1 MPNWVFN
8 HLTIDHGS
16 KEDIAKLK
24 AQVGAVVKTKYKGV
38 DEVDELV
45 DREPI
50 FSFMNILPP
59 PEDKL
64 EEYHAVHGYTGGEKS
79 GDTEYNWYN
88 FNVREWGTKWDARD
102 VELVDESE
110 TSLHYK
116 FDTAWSPPTT
126 VIAKLAEQNP
136 TLNITLE
143 YREEQG
149 WGGEVVFIGSYM
161 EVRDEWDIPETH
173 AEEIKA
179 NHGDC
184 WKCENFDGDYS
195 DLYQDCPES
204 LKPIELHAKQELVL
218 TKEK

>member
-1 MPNWVFN
+1 MPNWVYN
-8 HLTIDHGS
+8 HLTIDGS
-16 KEDIAKLK
+16 KEDIAKVK
-24 AQVGAVVKTKYKGV
+24 AQVGATVKTKYKSA
-38 DEVDELV
+38 DEVDEVV

-64 EEYHAVHGYTGGEKS
+64 DEYHAVHGYANGEKT

-102 VELVDESE
+102 VDLLEDDE
-110 TSLHYK
+110 TYLHYK
-116 FDTAWSPPTT
+116 FDTAWSPPTE

-136 TLNITLE
+136 NLNITLE

-149 WGGEVVFIGSYM
+149 WGGEITFNGSTTEVVK
-161 EVRDEWDIPETH
+161 EWDIPDSH
-173 AEEIKA
+173 AEEIEV
-179 NHGDC
+179 NNEYC

-195 DLYQDCPES
+195 DLYEDCPEN
-204 LKPIELHAKQELVL
+204 LKPIEIHAKQDLVL

>member
-1 MPNWVFN
+1 MPNWVYN
-8 HLTIDHGS
+8 HLTIEGS
-16 KEDIAKLK
+16 EEDINKVK
-24 AQVGAVVKTKYKGV
+24 AQVGAVVKRKYKGA
-38 DEVDELV
+38 DEVDEEI
-45 DREPI
+45 DEEPI

-64 EEYHAVHGYTGGEKS
+64 DEYHAVHGYTGGEKT

-102 VELVDESE
+102 VDLLEEHK

-116 FDTAWSPPTT
+116 FDTAWSPPTP
-126 VIAKLAEQNP
+126 VIEKLAQQNP
-136 TLNITLE
+136 NLNITLE

-149 WGGEVVFIGSYM
+149 WGGEVAFNGSFV
-161 EVRDEWDIPETH
+161 EVIKEWDVPDSH
-173 AEEIKA
+173 AEEIEA

-195 DLYQDCPES
+195 DLYEDCPEN
-204 LKPIELHAKQELVL
+204 LKPIKIHAKQELVL

>member
-1 MPNWVFN
+1 MPNWVYN
-8 HLTIDHGS
+8 HLTIDGS
-16 KEDIAKLK
+16 KEDIAKVK
-24 AQVGAVVKTKYKGV
+24 AQVGATVKTKYKSADEL
-38 DEVDELV
+38 DEVI

-64 EEYHAVHGYTGGEKS
+64 DEYHAVHGYADGKKS

-102 VELVDESE
+102 VELLDDDE
-110 TSLHYK
+110 TYLHYK
-116 FDTAWSPPTT
+116 FDTAWSPPTE

-136 TLNITLE
+136 NLDITLE

-149 WGGEVVFIGSYM
+149 WGGEINFNGSTAEVVK
-161 EVRDEWDIPETH
+161 EWDVPDTH
-173 AEEIKA
+173 AEEIA
-179 NHGDC
+179 VNNEYC
-184 WKCENFDGDYS
+184 WRCENFDGDYS
-195 DLYQDCPES
+195 DLYQDCPEN
-204 LKPIELHAKQELVL
+204 LKPIEIHAKQDLVL

>member
-8 HLTIDHGS
+8 HLTIDGS
-16 KEDIAKLK
+16 KEDIAKVK
-24 AQVGAVVKTKYKGV
+24 AQVGAVVKRKYKGV
-38 DEVDELV
+38 DEVDEKI
-45 DREPI
+45 DEEPI

-64 EEYHAVHGYTGGEKS
+64 DEYHAVHGYANGEKT

-102 VELVDESE
+102 VDLLEEHK

-116 FDTAWSPPTT
+116 FDTAWSPPNE

-136 TLNITLE
+136 NLNLSLE

-149 WGGEVVFIGSYM
+149 WGGEINFTGSSVEVVK
-161 EVRDEWDIPETH
+161 EWDVPETH
-173 AEEIKA
+173 AEEIEV
-179 NHGDC
+179 NNDYC

-195 DLYQDCPES
+195 DLYEDCPEN
-204 LKPIELHAKQELVL
+204 LKPIEIHAKQELVL

>member
-1 MPNWVFN
+1 MPNWVYN
-8 HLTIDHGS
+8 HLTIDGS
-16 KEDIAKLK
+16 KEDIAKVK
-24 AQVGAVVKTKYKGV
+24 AQVGATVKTKYKGA
-38 DEVDELV
+38 DEVDEML

-64 EEYHAVHGYTGGEKS
+64 DEYHAVHGYANGEKT

-102 VELVDESE
+102 VDLLEDDE
-110 TSLHYK
+110 TYLHYK
-116 FDTAWSPPTT
+116 FDTAWSPPTE

-136 TLNITLE
+136 NLNITLE

-149 WGGEVVFIGSYM
+149 WGGEVNFNGSTT
-161 EVRDEWDIPETH
+161 EVVKEWDIPDSH
-173 AEEIKA
+173 AEEIEV
-179 NHGDC
+179 NNEYC
-184 WKCENFDGDYS
+184 WRCENFDGDFS
-195 DLYQDCPES
+195 DLYEDCPEN
-204 LKPIELHAKQELVL
+204 LKPIEIHAKQDLVL

>member
-1 MPNWVFN
+1 MPNWVYN
-8 HLTIDHGS
+8 HLTIEGS
-16 KEDIAKLK
+16 EEDINKVK
-24 AQVGAVVKTKYKGV
+24 AQVGAVVKRKYKSADEV
-38 DEVDELV
+38 NEEVDE
-45 DREPI
+45 EPI

-64 EEYHAVHGYTGGEKS
+64 DEYHAVHGYTGGEKT
-79 GDTEYNWYN
+79 GDTKYNWYN

-102 VELVDESE
+102 VDLLEEGK
-110 TSLHYK
+110 TFLHYK
-116 FDTAWSPPTT
+116 FDTAWSPPTP
-126 VIAKLAEQNP
+126 VIEKLAQQNP
-136 TLNITLE
+136 NLNITLE

-149 WGGEVVFIGSYM
+149 WGGEVAFNGSFV
-161 EVRDEWDIPETH
+161 EVIKEWDVPDSH
-173 AEEIKA
+173 AEEIEA

>member
-8 HLTIDHGS
+8 HLTIDGS
-16 KEDIAKLK
+16 KEDIAKVK
-24 AQVGAVVKTKYKGV
+24 AQVGAVVKRKYKGV
-38 DEVDELV
+38 DEVDEKI
-45 DREPI
+45 DEEPI

-64 EEYHAVHGYTGGEKS
+64 DEYHAVHGYANGEKT

-102 VELVDESE
+102 VELIDDDE
-110 TSLHYK
+110 TFLHYK
-116 FDTAWSPPTT
+116 FDTAWSPPNE

-136 TLNITLE
+136 NLNLSLE

-149 WGGEVVFIGSYM
+149 WGGEINFTGSSVEVVK
-161 EVRDEWDIPETH
+161 EWDVPETH
-173 AEEIKA
+173 AEEIEV
-179 NHGDC
+179 NNDYC

-195 DLYQDCPES
+195 DLYEDCPEN

>member
-1 MPNWVFN
+1 MPNWVYN
-8 HLTIDHGS
+8 YLTVEGS
-16 KEDIAKLK
+16 KEDIAKVK
-24 AQVGAVVKTKYKGV
+24 AQVGATVKTKYKSA
-38 DEVDELV
+38 DEVDEEV

-64 EEYHAVHGYTGGEKS
+64 DEYHAVHGYANGEKT

-102 VELVDESE
+102 VELLEDDE
-110 TSLHYK
+110 TYLHYK
-116 FDTAWSPPTT
+116 FDTAWSPPTE
-126 VIAKLAEQNP
+126 VITKLAEQNP
-136 TLNITLE
+136 NLNITLE

-149 WGGEVVFIGSYM
+149 WGGEVNFNGSTT
-161 EVRDEWDIPETH
+161 EVVKEWDIPDSH
-173 AEEIKA
+173 AEEIEV
-179 NHGDC
+179 NNEYC

-195 DLYQDCPES
+195 DLYEDCPEN
-204 LKPIELHAKQELVL
+204 LKPIEIHAKQDLVL

>member
-1 MPNWVFN
+1 MARSGKRRRIRSETTHPI
-8 HLTIDHGS
+8 HLDVSGLFMLKIIQDEKID
-16 KEDIAKLK
+16 E
-24 AQVGAVVKTKYKGV
+24 
-38 DEVDELV
+38 
-45 DREPI
+45 EPI

-64 EEYHAVHGYTGGEKS
+64 DEYHAVHGYTGGEKT

-102 VELVDESE
+102 VDLLEDDE
-110 TSLHYK
+110 TYLHYK
-116 FDTAWSPPTT
+116 FDTAWSPPTE

-136 TLNITLE
+136 NLNLSLE

-149 WGGEVVFIGSYM
+149 WGGEINFTGSSVEVVK
-161 EVRDEWDIPETH
+161 EWDVPETH
-173 AEEIKA
+173 AEEIEV
-179 NHGDC
+179 NNDYC

-195 DLYQDCPES
+195 DLYEDCPEN
-204 LKPIELHAKQELVL
+204 LKPIEIHAKQELVL

>member
-1 MPNWVFN
+1 MPNWVYN
-8 HLTIDHGS
+8 HLTIKGS
-16 KEDIAKLK
+16 EEDVAKVK
-24 AQVGAVVKTKYKGV
+24 AQVGAVVKRKYKGV
-38 DEVDELV
+38 DEVDEKI
-45 DREPI
+45 DEEPI

-64 EEYHAVHGYTGGEKS
+64 DEYHAVHGYTGGEKT

-102 VELVDESE
+102 VDLLEEHK

-116 FDTAWSPPTT
+116 FDTAWSPPTP
-126 VIAKLAEQNP
+126 VIEKLAQQNP
-136 TLNITLE
+136 NLNITLE

-149 WGGEVVFIGSYM
+149 WGGEVNFNGS
-161 EVRDEWDIPETH
+161 VTVVVKEWDVPDTH
-173 AEEIKA
+173 AEEIEA

-195 DLYQDCPES
+195 DLYEDCPEN

>member
-8 HLTIDHGS
+8 HLTIDGS
-16 KEDIAKLK
+16 KEDIAKVK
-24 AQVGAVVKTKYKGV
+24 AQVGAVVKRKYKGV
-38 DEVDELV
+38 DEVDEKI
-45 DREPI
+45 DEEPI

-64 EEYHAVHGYTGGEKS
+64 DEYHAVHGYANGEKT

-102 VELVDESE
+102 VDLLEEHK

-116 FDTAWSPPTT
+116 FDTAWSPPTP
-126 VIAKLAEQNP
+126 VIEKLAQQNP
-136 TLNITLE
+136 NLNITLE

-149 WGGEVVFIGSYM
+149 WGGEVNFNGS
-161 EVRDEWDIPETH
+161 VTVVVKEWDVPDTH
-173 AEEIKA
+173 AEEIEA

-195 DLYQDCPES
+195 DLYEDCPEN
-204 LKPIELHAKQELVL
+204 LKPIEIHAKQELVL

>member
-8 HLTIDHGS
+8 HLTIDGS
-16 KEDIAKLK
+16 KEDIAKVK

-38 DEVDELV
+38 DEVDEEI
-45 DREPI
+45 DEEPL

-64 EEYHAVHGYTGGEKS
+64 DEYHAVHGYTGGEKT

-102 VELVDESE
+102 VDLLEEHK

-116 FDTAWSPPTT
+116 FDTAWSPPTP
-126 VIAKLAEQNP
+126 VIEKLAQQNP
-136 TLNITLE
+136 NLNITLE

-149 WGGEVVFIGSYM
+149 WGGEINFTGSSVEVVK
-161 EVRDEWDIPETH
+161 EWDVPETH
-173 AEEIKA
+173 AEEIEV
-179 NHGDC
+179 NNDYC

-195 DLYQDCPES
+195 DLYEDCPEN
-204 LKPIELHAKQELVL
+204 LKPIEIHAKQELVL

>member
-8 HLTIDHGS
+8 HLTIDGS
-16 KEDIAKLK
+16 KEDIAKVK
-24 AQVGAVVKTKYKGV
+24 AQVGATIKTKYKSA
-38 DEVDELV
+38 DEVDEEV

-64 EEYHAVHGYTGGEKS
+64 EEYHAVHGYADGKKS

-102 VELVDESE
+102 VELLDDDE
-110 TSLHYK
+110 TYLQYK
-116 FDTAWSPPTT
+116 FDTAWSPPTE

-136 TLNITLE
+136 NLNITLE

-149 WGGEVVFIGSYM
+149 WGGEIAFNGSTAEVVK
-161 EVRDEWDIPETH
+161 EWDVPETH
-173 AEEIKA
+173 AEEIA
-179 NHGDC
+179 VNNDYC
-184 WKCENFDGDYS
+184 WRCENFDGDFS
-195 DLYQDCPES
+195 DLYEDCPEN
-204 LKPIELHAKQELVL
+204 LKPIEIHATQDLVL

>member
-1 MPNWVFN
+1 MPNWVYN
-8 HLTIDHGS
+8 YLTIEGS
-16 KEDIAKLK
+16 EEDINKVK
-24 AQVGAVVKTKYKGV
+24 AQVGAVVKRKYKSADEV
-38 DEVDELV
+38 NEEVDE
-45 DREPI
+45 EPI

-64 EEYHAVHGYTGGEKS
+64 DEYHAVHGYTGGEKT
-79 GDTEYNWYN
+79 GDTKYNWYN

-102 VELVDESE
+102 VDLLEEHK

-116 FDTAWSPPTT
+116 FDTAWSPPTP
-126 VIAKLAEQNP
+126 VIEKLAQQNP
-136 TLNITLE
+136 NLNITLE

-149 WGGEVVFIGSYM
+149 WGGEVAFTGSFV
-161 EVRDEWDIPETH
+161 EVIKEWDVPDSH
-173 AEEIKA
+173 AEEIEA

-195 DLYQDCPES
+195 DLYEDCPEN
-204 LKPIELHAKQELVL
+204 LKPIKIHAKQELVL

>member
-8 HLTIDHGS
+8 HLTIDGS
-16 KEDIAKLK
+16 KEDIAKVK
-24 AQVGAVVKTKYKGV
+24 AQVGATVKTKYKGA
-38 DEVDELV
+38 DEVDEVV

-64 EEYHAVHGYTGGEKS
+64 DEYHGVHGYANGEKT

-88 FNVREWGTKWDARD
+88 FNVREWGTKWDAREA
-102 VELVDESE
+102 ELTEEHE
-110 TSLHYK
+110 TCLRYK
-116 FDTAWSPPTT
+116 FDTAWSPPTP
-126 VIAKLAEQNP
+126 VIEKLAQQNP
-136 TLNITLE
+136 NLNINLE

-149 WGGEVVFIGSYM
+149 WGAEITFNDFITEVVK
-161 EVRDEWDIPETH
+161 EWDIPDTH
-173 AEEIKA
+173 AEEIEA
-179 NHGDC
+179 NNGDC

-204 LKPIELHAKQELVL
+204 LKPIEIHAKQELVL

>member
-8 HLTIDHGS
+8 HLTIDGS
-16 KEDIAKLK
+16 KEDIAKVK
-24 AQVGAVVKTKYKGV
+24 AQVGATIKTKYKSA
-38 DEVDELV
+38 DEVDEEV

-64 EEYHAVHGYTGGEKS
+64 EEYHAVHGYADGKKS

-102 VELVDESE
+102 VDLLEDDE
-110 TSLHYK
+110 TYLHYK
-116 FDTAWSPPTT
+116 FDTAWSPPTE

-136 TLNITLE
+136 NLNITLE

-149 WGGEVVFIGSYM
+149 WGGEIAFNGSTAEVVK
-161 EVRDEWDIPETH
+161 EWDVPETH
-173 AEEIKA
+173 AEEIA
-179 NHGDC
+179 VNNDYC
-184 WKCENFDGDYS
+184 WRCENFDGDFS
-195 DLYQDCPES
+195 DLYEDCPEN
-204 LKPIELHAKQELVL
+204 LKPIEIHATQDLVL

>member
-8 HLTIDHGS
+8 HLTIDGS
-16 KEDIAKLK
+16 KEDIAKVK
-24 AQVGAVVKTKYKGV
+24 AQVGAVVKRKYKGV
-38 DEVDELV
+38 DEVDEKI
-45 DREPI
+45 DEEPI

-64 EEYHAVHGYTGGEKS
+64 EEYHAVHGYTGGEKT

-102 VELVDESE
+102 VDLLEEHK

-116 FDTAWSPPTT
+116 FDTAWSPPTP
-126 VIAKLAEQNP
+126 VIEKLAQQNP
-136 TLNITLE
+136 NLNITLE

-149 WGGEVVFIGSYM
+149 WGAEINFQGSTT
-161 EVRDEWDIPETH
+161 EIIKEWDVPETH
-173 AEEIKA
+173 AEEIEV
-179 NHGDC
+179 NNDYC

-195 DLYQDCPES
+195 DLYQDCPEN
-204 LKPIELHAKQELVL
+204 LKPIEIHAKQELVL

>member
-8 HLTIDHGS
+8 HLTIDGS
-16 KEDIAKLK
+16 KEDIAKVK
-24 AQVGAVVKTKYKGV
+24 AQVGATVKTKYKSA
-38 DEVDELV
+38 DEVDEVV

-64 EEYHAVHGYTGGEKS
+64 EEYHAVHGYSNGEKT

-102 VELVDESE
+102 VELLEDDE
-110 TSLHYK
+110 TYLHYK
-116 FDTAWSPPTT
+116 FDTAWSPPTE
-126 VIAKLAEQNP
+126 VITKLAEQNP
-136 TLNITLE
+136 NLNITLE

-149 WGGEVVFIGSYM
+149 WGGEIAFNGSSVEVVK
-161 EVRDEWDIPETH
+161 EWDVPETH
-173 AEEIKA
+173 AEEIEV
-179 NHGDC
+179 NNDYC
-184 WKCENFDGDYS
+184 WRCENFDGDFS
-195 DLYQDCPES
+195 DLYEDCPEN
-204 LKPIELHAKQELVL
+204 LKPIEIHATQDLVL

>member
-1 MPNWVFN
+1 MPNWVYN
-8 HLTIDHGS
+8 HLTIEGS
-16 KEDIAKLK
+16 EEDINKVK
-24 AQVGAVVKTKYKGV
+24 AQVGAVVKRKYKGA
-38 DEVDELV
+38 DEVDEEI
-45 DREPI
+45 DEEPI
-50 FSFMNILPP
+50 FSFMNIITP

-64 EEYHAVHGYTGGEKS
+64 DEYHAVHGYTGGEKT

-102 VELVDESE
+102 VDLLEEHK

-116 FDTAWSPPTT
+116 FDTAWSPPTP
-126 VIAKLAEQNP
+126 VIEKLAQQNP
-136 TLNITLE
+136 NLNITLE

-149 WGGEVVFIGSYM
+149 WGGEVNFNGS
-161 EVRDEWDIPETH
+161 VTVVVKEWDVPDTH
-173 AEEIKA
+173 AEEIEA

-195 DLYQDCPES
+195 DLYEDCPEN
-204 LKPIELHAKQELVL
+204 LKPIEIHAKQELVL

>member
-8 HLTIDHGS
+8 YLTVEGS

-24 AQVGAVVKTKYKGV
+24 AQVGAVVKTKYKGA

-64 EEYHAVHGYTGGEKS
+64 DEYHAVHGYANGEKT

-88 FNVREWGTKWDARD
+88 FNVREWGTKWDAREA
-102 VELVDESE
+102 ELTEEHE
-110 TSLHYK
+110 TCLRYK
-116 FDTAWSPPTT
+116 FDTAWSPPTE

-136 TLNITLE
+136 NLNLSLE

-149 WGGEVVFIGSYM
+149 WGGEINFTGSSVEVVK
-161 EVRDEWDIPETH
+161 EWDVPETH
-173 AEEIKA
+173 AEEIEV
-179 NHGDC
+179 NNDYC

-195 DLYQDCPES
+195 DLYEDCPEN
-204 LKPIELHAKQELVL
+204 LKPIEIHAKQELVL

>member
-1 MPNWVFN
+1 MPNWVYN
-8 HLTIDHGS
+8 HLTIDGS
-16 KEDIAKLK
+16 KEDIAKVK
-24 AQVGAVVKTKYKGV
+24 AQVGATVKTKYKSA
-38 DEVDELV
+38 DEVDEEV

-64 EEYHAVHGYTGGEKS
+64 DEYHAVHGYANGEKT

-102 VELVDESE
+102 VDLLEDDE
-110 TSLHYK
+110 TYLHYK
-116 FDTAWSPPTT
+116 FDTAWSPPTE

-136 TLNITLE
+136 NLNITLE

-149 WGGEVVFIGSYM
+149 WGGEVNFNGSTT
-161 EVRDEWDIPETH
+161 EVVKEWDIPDSH
-173 AEEIKA
+173 AEEIEV
-179 NHGDC
+179 NNEYC
-184 WKCENFDGDYS
+184 WRCENFDGDFS
-195 DLYQDCPES
+195 DLYEDCPEN
-204 LKPIELHAKQELVL
+204 LKPIEIHAKQDLVL

>member
-1 MPNWVFN
+1 MPNWVYN
-8 HLTIDHGS
+8 HLTIDGS
-16 KEDIAKLK
+16 KEEIAKVK
-24 AQVGAVVKTKYKGV
+24 AQVGATVKTKYKGA
-38 DEVDELV
+38 DEVDEFV

-64 EEYHAVHGYTGGEKS
+64 DEYHAVHGYADGKKS

-102 VELVDESE
+102 VDLLEDDE
-110 TSLHYK
+110 TYLHYK
-116 FDTAWSPPTT
+116 FDTAWSPPTE

-136 TLNITLE
+136 NLKITLE

-149 WGGEVVFIGSYM
+149 WGGEIAFNGSTAEVVK
-161 EVRDEWDIPETH
+161 EWDVPETH
-173 AEEIKA
+173 AEEIA
-179 NHGDC
+179 VNNDYC
-184 WKCENFDGDYS
+184 WRCENFDGDYS
-195 DLYQDCPES
+195 DLYEDCPEN

>member
-1 MPNWVFN
+1 MPNWVYN
-8 HLTIDHGS
+8 HLTIEGS
-16 KEDIAKLK
+16 EEDINKVK
-24 AQVGAVVKTKYKGV
+24 AQVGAVVKRKYKGA
-38 DEVDELV
+38 DEVDEEI
-45 DREPI
+45 DEEPI

-64 EEYHAVHGYTGGEKS
+64 DEYHAVHGYANGEKT

-102 VELVDESE
+102 VDLLEDDE
-110 TSLHYK
+110 TYLHYK
-116 FDTAWSPPTT
+116 FDTAWSPPTE

-136 TLNITLE
+136 NLNLSLE

-149 WGGEVVFIGSYM
+149 WGGEINFTGSSVEVVK
-161 EVRDEWDIPETH
+161 EWDVPETH
-173 AEEIKA
+173 AEEIEV
-179 NHGDC
+179 NNDYC

-195 DLYQDCPES
+195 DLYEDCPEN
-204 LKPIELHAKQELVL
+204 LKPIEIHAKQELVL

>member
-8 HLTIDHGS
+8 HLTIDGS
-16 KEDIAKLK
+16 KEDIAKVK
-24 AQVGAVVKTKYKGV
+24 AQVGAVVKRKYKGV
-38 DEVDELV
+38 DEVDEKI
-45 DREPI
+45 DEEPI

-64 EEYHAVHGYTGGEKS
+64 DEYHAVHGYSEGGKT

-102 VELVDESE
+102 VDLLEEGKTFLR
-110 TSLHYK
+110 YK
-116 FDTAWSPPTT
+116 FDTAWTPPTP
-126 VIAKLAEQNP
+126 VIEKLAQQNP
-136 TLNITLE
+136 NLTITLE

-149 WGGEVVFIGSYM
+149 WGGEVAFTGSSM
-161 EVRDEWDIPETH
+161 EVIKEWDVPETH
-173 AEEIKA
+173 AEEIEA

-184 WKCENFDGDYS
+184 WKCENFTGDYG
-195 DLYQDCPES
+195 DLYEDCPEN
-204 LKPIELHAKQELVL
+204 LKPIELNAKQDLVL

>member
-8 HLTIDHGS
+8 HLTIDGS
-16 KEDIAKLK
+16 KEDIAKVK

-38 DEVDELV
+38 DEVDEEV

-64 EEYHAVHGYTGGEKS
+64 DEYHAVHGYADGKKS

-102 VELVDESE
+102 VDLLEDDE
-110 TSLHYK
+110 TYLHYK
-116 FDTAWSPPTT
+116 FDTAWSPPTE

-136 TLNITLE
+136 NLNLTLE

-149 WGGEVVFIGSYM
+149 WGGEVNFNGS
-161 EVRDEWDIPETH
+161 VTVVVKEWDVPETH
-173 AEEIKA
+173 AEEIEV
-179 NHGDC
+179 NNDYC

-195 DLYQDCPES
+195 DLYQDCPENI
-204 LKPIELHAKQELVL
+204 KPIEIHAKQELVL

>member
-1 MPNWVFN
+1 MHNWVFN
-8 HLTIDHGS
+8 HLTIDGS
-16 KEDIAKLK
+16 KEDIAKVK
-24 AQVGAVVKTKYKGV
+24 AQVGAVVKRKYKGV
-38 DEVDELV
+38 DEVDEKI
-45 DREPI
+45 DEEPI

-64 EEYHAVHGYTGGEKS
+64 DEYHAVHGYANGEKT

-102 VELVDESE
+102 VELIDDDE
-110 TSLHYK
+110 TFLHYK
-116 FDTAWSPPTT
+116 FDTAWSPPNE

-136 TLNITLE
+136 NLNLSLE

-149 WGGEVVFIGSYM
+149 WGGEINFTGSSVEVVK
-161 EVRDEWDIPETH
+161 EWDVPETH
-173 AEEIKA
+173 AEEIEV
-179 NHGDC
+179 NNDYC

-195 DLYQDCPES
+195 DLYEDCPEN
-204 LKPIELHAKQELVL
+204 LKPIEIHAKQELVL

>member
-1 MPNWVFN
+1 MPNWVYN
-8 HLTIDHGS
+8 HLTIEGS
-16 KEDIAKLK
+16 EEDINKVK
-24 AQVGAVVKTKYKGV
+24 AQVGAVVKRKYKSADEV
-38 DEVDELV
+38 NEEVDE
-45 DREPI
+45 EPI

-64 EEYHAVHGYTGGEKS
+64 DEYHAVHGYTGGEKT
-79 GDTEYNWYN
+79 GDTKYNWYN

-102 VELVDESE
+102 VDLLEEHK

-116 FDTAWSPPTT
+116 FDTAWSPPTP
-126 VIAKLAEQNP
+126 VIEKLAQQNP
-136 TLNITLE
+136 NLNITLE

-149 WGGEVVFIGSYM
+149 WGGEVAFTGSFV
-161 EVRDEWDIPETH
+161 EVIKEWDVPDSH
-173 AEEIKA
+173 AEEVAA
-179 NHGDC
+179 NYGDC

>member
-8 HLTIDHGS
+8 HLTIDGS
-16 KEDIAKLK
+16 KEDIAKVK

-38 DEVDELV
+38 DEVDEEV

-64 EEYHAVHGYTGGEKS
+64 AEYHAVRGYADGKKS

-102 VELVDESE
+102 VELIDDDE
-110 TSLHYK
+110 TFLHYK
-116 FDTAWSPPTT
+116 FDTAWSPPNE

-136 TLNITLE
+136 NLNLSLE

-149 WGGEVVFIGSYM
+149 WGGEINFTGSSVV
-161 EVRDEWDIPETH
+161 VVKEWDIPKTH
-173 AEEIKA
+173 AEEIEV
-179 NHGDC
+179 NNDYC

-195 DLYQDCPES
+195 DLYEDCPEN
-204 LKPIELHAKQELVL
+204 LKPIEIHAKQELVL

>member
-1 MPNWVFN
+1 MPNWVYN
-8 HLTIDHGS
+8 HLTIEGS
-16 KEDIAKLK
+16 EEDINKVK
-24 AQVGAVVKTKYKGV
+24 AQVGAVVKRKYKSADEV
-38 DEVDELV
+38 NEEVDE
-45 DREPI
+45 EPI

-64 EEYHAVHGYTGGEKS
+64 DEYHAVHGYTGGEKT
-79 GDTEYNWYN
+79 GDTKYNWYN

-102 VELVDESE
+102 VDLLEEHK

-116 FDTAWSPPTT
+116 FDTAWSPPTP
-126 VIAKLAEQNP
+126 VIEKLAQQNP
-136 TLNITLE
+136 NLNITLE

-149 WGGEVVFIGSYM
+149 WGGEVAFTGSFV
-161 EVRDEWDIPETH
+161 EVIKEWDVPDSH
-173 AEEIKA
+173 AEEIEA

-195 DLYQDCPES
+195 DLYQDCPEN
-204 LKPIELHAKQELVL
+204 LKPIEIHAKQELVL

>member
-8 HLTIDHGS
+8 HLTIDGS
-16 KEDIAKLK
+16 KEDIAKVK
-24 AQVGAVVKTKYKGV
+24 AQVGATIKTKYKSA
-38 DEVDELV
+38 DEVDEEV

-64 EEYHAVHGYTGGEKS
+64 DEYHAVHGYADGKKT

-102 VELVDESE
+102 VDLLEDDE
-110 TSLHYK
+110 TYLHYK
-116 FDTAWSPPTT
+116 FDTAWSPPTE

-136 TLNITLE
+136 NLNITLE

-149 WGGEVVFIGSYM
+149 WGGEIAFNGSTAEVVK
-161 EVRDEWDIPETH
+161 EWDVPETH
-173 AEEIKA
+173 AEEIA
-179 NHGDC
+179 VNNDYC
-184 WKCENFDGDYS
+184 WRCENFDGDFS
-195 DLYQDCPES
+195 DLYEDCPEN
-204 LKPIELHAKQELVL
+204 LKPIKIYATQDLVL